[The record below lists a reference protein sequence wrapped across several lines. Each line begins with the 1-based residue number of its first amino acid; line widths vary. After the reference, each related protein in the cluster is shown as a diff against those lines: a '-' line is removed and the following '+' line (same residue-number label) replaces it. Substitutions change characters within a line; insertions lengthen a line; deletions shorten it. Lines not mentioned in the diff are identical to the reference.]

1 MSSYPPHAR
10 RSAAMLLKPDDDA
23 TPLASCSGARCK
35 WRPAL
40 RPKQCPDVSL
50 AIRMRAEHLNRTT
63 ASRGSTLHALP
74 AGSNFYVT
82 EPKGKNVRSRPRM
95 GARHSRFLI
104 NFLCS
109 TPIRQSRNSRH
120 AMKALI
126 HISLIFQCCLCACS
140 QEARPCLCVS

>member
-1 MSSYPPHAR
+1 MLSSDLPYAR

-23 TPLASCSGARCK
+23 APPASCSGTRCK

-40 RPKQCPDVSL
+40 RPKQCPNVSS
-50 AIRMRAEHLNRTT
+50 ATRMRAEHLSRTT

-74 AGSNFYVT
+74 AGSCFYMT
-82 EPKGKNVRSRPRM
+82 EPKRKNVGSRPPRT

-109 TPIRQSRNSRH
+109 KPIRQSRNLRH

-126 HISLIFQCCLCACS
+126 HIFLVFQCCLCACS
-140 QEARPCLCVS
+140 QEARPGP